1 MNTPP
6 HTAPLWSTSAF
17 GGQADTSPMELA
29 ALEDHLALCQRGSSR
44 LSALRFAAET
54 MNGFVSSR
62 FVTTLLLLAFVV
74 VVVGMLVL

>member
-1 MNTPP
+1 
-6 HTAPLWSTSAF
+6 
-17 GGQADTSPMELA
+17 MELA

-54 MNGFVSSR
+54 MNGFVSAR